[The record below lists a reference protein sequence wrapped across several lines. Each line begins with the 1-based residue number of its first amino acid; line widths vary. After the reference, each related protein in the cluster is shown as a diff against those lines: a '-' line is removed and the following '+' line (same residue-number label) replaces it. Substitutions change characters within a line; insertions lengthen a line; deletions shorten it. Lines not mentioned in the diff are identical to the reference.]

1 MLAAGDFL
9 NQSHSYPERI
19 RRRRKRRIAVPM
31 RREVPRRRRARG
43 GVVDGVVRRRLEV
56 R

>member
-19 RRRRKRRIAVPM
+19 RR

>member
-19 RRRRKRRIAVPM
+19 RPRRKRRIAVP
-31 RREVPRRRRARG
+31 RRRARG
-43 GVVDGVVRRRLEV
+43 GAVDGVVRRRLEV

>member
-19 RRRRKRRIAVPM
+19 RPK
-31 RREVPRRRRARG
+31 VPRRRRARG
-43 GVVDGVVRRRLEV
+43 GAVDGVVRRRLEV

>member
-19 RRRRKRRIAVPM
+19 RPRRKRSA
-31 RREVPRRRRARG
+31 
-43 GVVDGVVRRRLEV
+43 VDGVVRRRLEV

>member
-19 RRRRKRRIAVPM
+19 RPRLPM